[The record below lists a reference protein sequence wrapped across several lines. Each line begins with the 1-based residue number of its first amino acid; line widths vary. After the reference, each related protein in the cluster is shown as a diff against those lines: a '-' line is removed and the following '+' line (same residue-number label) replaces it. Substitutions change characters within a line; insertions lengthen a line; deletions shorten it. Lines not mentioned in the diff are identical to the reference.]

1 MGEDADGE
9 HAQASKTAKS
19 MSDLKPRLIAGA
31 VMAAVALAL
40 AYAGPKPFALLV
52 IAVALIM
59 CWEWGRVVR
68 GEEFGL
74 AFVVHAGTII
84 VAGVLAAV
92 GLPALGG
99 VAVAIGGIILL
110 VMPLGPRQ
118 AMSAAGVAYVGFPTV
133 AMLWF
138 RADVPLG
145 FVAILF
151 IFAIVWG
158 SDIGAFVAGRTIGG
172 PKLWPRVSPNKTW
185 AGFLGALAAGLVSGL
200 IFAQVVSGA
209 SSLVLGTNGVLL
221 AFVAQ
226 MGDLAESALKR
237 QFGIKDSSAIIPG
250 HGGVM
255 DRADS
260 TVAVSVAVSILALLV
275 NPASPARALF
285 GV

>member
-52 IAVALIM
+52 IAVALVM

-110 VMPLGPRQ
+110 VMPLGPRP

-133 AMLWF
+133 AMLWL
-138 RADVPLG
+138 RADASLG

-209 SSLVLGTNGVLL
+209 SSLVLGTNGMLL

>member
-9 HAQASKTAKS
+9 HARASKTAKS

-84 VAGVLAAV
+84 FAGVLAAV

-151 IFAIVWG
+151 IFAIGWG

>member
-9 HAQASKTAKS
+9 HAQASKMAKS

-133 AMLWF
+133 AMLWL
-138 RADVPLG
+138 RADASLG

-185 AGFLGALAAGLVSGL
+185 AGFLGALTAGLVSGL
-200 IFAQVVSGA
+200 IFAQVVPGA

>member
-133 AMLWF
+133 AMLWL
-138 RADVPLG
+138 RADVSLG

-158 SDIGAFVAGRTIGG
+158 SDIGAFLAGRTIGG

-185 AGFLGALAAGLVSGL
+185 AGLLGALAAGLVSGL

>member
-133 AMLWF
+133 AMLWL
-138 RADVPLG
+138 RADASLG

-158 SDIGAFVAGRTIGG
+158 SDIGAFAAGRTIGG

-185 AGFLGALAAGLVSGL
+185 AGFLGALTAGLVSGL
-200 IFAQVVSGA
+200 IFAQVVPGA

>member
-52 IAVALIM
+52 IAVALVM

-133 AMLWF
+133 AMLWL
-138 RADVPLG
+138 RADASLG

-209 SSLVLGTNGVLL
+209 SSLVLGTNGMLL

>member
-1 MGEDADGE
+1 MGEDAGGE

-92 GLPALGG
+92 GLSALGV

-110 VMPLGPRQ
+110 VMPLGPRR

-133 AMLWF
+133 AMLWL
-138 RADVPLG
+138 RADVSLG

-158 SDIGAFVAGRTIGG
+158 SDIGAFAAGRTIGG

-185 AGFLGALAAGLVSGL
+185 AGFLGALTTGLVSGL
-200 IFAQVVSGA
+200 IFAQVVPGS

-255 DRADS
+255 DRTDS

-275 NPASPARALF
+275 NPASPARALL

>member
-52 IAVALIM
+52 IAVALVM

-133 AMLWF
+133 AMLWL
-138 RADVPLG
+138 RADASLG

>member
-31 VMAAVALAL
+31 AMAAVALAL

-133 AMLWF
+133 AMLWL
-138 RADVPLG
+138 RADVSLG

-185 AGFLGALAAGLVSGL
+185 AGFLGALTAGLVSGL
-200 IFAQVVSGA
+200 IFAQVVPGA

>member
-1 MGEDADGE
+1 
-9 HAQASKTAKS
+9 
-19 MSDLKPRLIAGA
+19 
-31 VMAAVALAL
+31 
-40 AYAGPKPFALLV
+40 
-52 IAVALIM
+52 M

-74 AFVVHAGTII
+74 SFVVHAGTII

-92 GLPALGG
+92 GLPALGV

-133 AMLWF
+133 AMLWL
-138 RADVPLG
+138 RADASLG

-185 AGFLGALAAGLVSGL
+185 AGFLGALTTGLVSGL
-200 IFAQVVSGA
+200 IFAQVVPGS

>member
-133 AMLWF
+133 AMLWL
-138 RADVPLG
+138 RADVSLG

-209 SSLVLGTNGVLL
+209 SSLVLGTNGMLL

>member
-9 HAQASKTAKS
+9 HAQSSKTAKS

-31 VMAAVALAL
+31 VMAAVALAV

-133 AMLWF
+133 AMLWL
-138 RADVPLG
+138 RADVSLG

-158 SDIGAFVAGRTIGG
+158 SDIGAFAAGRTIGG

-185 AGFLGALAAGLVSGL
+185 AGFLGALTAGLVSGL
-200 IFAQVVSGA
+200 IFAQVVPGA

-226 MGDLAESALKR
+226 IGDLAESALKR

>member
-52 IAVALIM
+52 IAVALVM

-133 AMLWF
+133 AMLWL
-138 RADVPLG
+138 RADVSLG

-158 SDIGAFVAGRTIGG
+158 SDIGAFAAGRTIGG

-209 SSLVLGTNGVLL
+209 SSLVLATNGVLL

>member
-133 AMLWF
+133 AMLWL
-138 RADVPLG
+138 RADVSLG

-185 AGFLGALAAGLVSGL
+185 AGLLGALAAGLVSGL

>member
-40 AYAGPKPFALLV
+40 AYAGPKSFALLV

-133 AMLWF
+133 AMLWL
-138 RADVPLG
+138 RADVSLG

-185 AGFLGALAAGLVSGL
+185 AGLLGALAAGLVSGL

>member
-1 MGEDADGE
+1 
-9 HAQASKTAKS
+9 
-19 MSDLKPRLIAGA
+19 
-31 VMAAVALAL
+31 
-40 AYAGPKPFALLV
+40 
-52 IAVALIM
+52 
-59 CWEWGRVVR
+59 
-68 GEEFGL
+68 L

-133 AMLWF
+133 AMLWL
-138 RADVPLG
+138 RADVSLG

-185 AGFLGALAAGLVSGL
+185 AGLLGALAAGLVSGL

-209 SSLVLGTNGVLL
+209 SSLVLATNGVLL

>member
-9 HAQASKTAKS
+9 HAQSSKTAKS

-31 VMAAVALAL
+31 VMAAVALAV

-133 AMLWF
+133 AMLWL
-138 RADVPLG
+138 RADVSLG

-158 SDIGAFVAGRTIGG
+158 SDIGAFAAGRTIGG

-209 SSLVLGTNGVLL
+209 SSLVLGTNGMLL

>member
-52 IAVALIM
+52 IAVALVM

-133 AMLWF
+133 AMLWL
-138 RADVPLG
+138 RADASLG

-209 SSLVLGTNGVLL
+209 SSLVLGTNGMLL

-226 MGDLAESALKR
+226 MGDLGESALKR

>member
-133 AMLWF
+133 AMLWL
-138 RADVPLG
+138 RADASLG

-185 AGFLGALAAGLVSGL
+185 AGFLGALTAGLVSGL
-200 IFAQVVSGA
+200 IFAQVVPGA